1 MANLARM
8 GQGLMSRYLSSLA
21 YPEYRKL
28 WLATLCSQSANW
40 ALIVARATL
49 VLQLPGGNA
58 AWSGYVTFAAMIP
71 SVLVSPLA
79 GYLADRFD
87 RRTVLACAYTVN
99 VGDTLVLA
107 VLVITGYIEPWM
119 VVVLSAITG
128 TARSTQMPAA
138 QALLAN
144 MVPREG
150 LLTAVSLYQATVQG
164 SRFSGPF
171 LILVVIWATGSQ
183 NWTFFLC
190 SGLYLLGLTAVL
202 NIRTVS
208 RGVVEAGKFGEAFLR
223 NMLGGLNFM
232 YRHPL
237 VLSIILLVV
246 AHCGMTMS
254 FESLLPVLSM
264 ERLGMVS
271 GASIM
276 AGASYL
282 MVAYGLGALVTA
294 LALAGVRT
302 ERVRGQLFLWF
313 AVLSGVT
320 PVALALSPNIPLAM
334 LAVAGMGLSQGG
346 FMTLSHTMLQS
357 LAPDA
362 VRGRLMG
369 VYNWHTT
376 GFMAGFNL
384 VNGTVVGFT
393 QLSAAVTLAVG
404 GIGFLIVIT
413 LSFVRIP
420 LRQIYARGVPVTDA
434 NA

>member
-1 MANLARM
+1 MSSLTKL
-8 GQGLMSRYLSSLA
+8 GHGIMSRYLVSLG
-21 YPEYRKL
+21 YQEYRKL

-79 GYLADRFD
+79 GFLADRYD
-87 RRTVLACAYTVN
+87 RRTVLACAYAVN

-107 VLVITGYIEPWM
+107 LLVITGYIEPWM
-119 VVVLSAITG
+119 VVVLSAVTG

-144 MVPREG
+144 MVPRES
-150 LLTAVSLYQATVQG
+150 LLNAVSLYQATVQG
-164 SRFSGPF
+164 SRFSGPL

-190 SGLYLLGLTAVL
+190 SGLYLLGFTTVL
-202 NIRTVS
+202 SIRIVS
-208 RGVVEAGKFGEAFLR
+208 RGVVEAGKFGTVFLR
-223 NMLGGLNFM
+223 NMLAGLNFM

-264 ERLGMVS
+264 ERLGMES
-271 GASIM
+271 SASIL

-282 MVAYGLGALVTA
+282 MVAYGLAALVTA

-302 ERVRGQLFLWF
+302 ERVRGQLFLWT

-346 FMTLSHTMLQS
+346 FMTLSHAMLQGIAS
-357 LAPDA
+357 DA

-369 VYNWHTT
+369 VYSWHTN

-393 QLSAAVTLAVG
+393 PLSAAVTLAVG

-420 LRQIYARGVPVTDA
+420 LRQIYARGVPAT
-434 NA
+434 